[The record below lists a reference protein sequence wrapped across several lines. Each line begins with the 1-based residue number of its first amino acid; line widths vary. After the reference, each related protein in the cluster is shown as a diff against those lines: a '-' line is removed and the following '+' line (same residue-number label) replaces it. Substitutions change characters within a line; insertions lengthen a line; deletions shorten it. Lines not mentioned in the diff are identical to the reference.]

1 MVATRTVEAQKL
13 QLGIV
18 VANLEE
24 SIASYERVLGVGP
37 FWTLDVPE
45 AGVRAAMADWA
56 GVEIELIQASSD
68 EAVEMHE
75 RFLKGRPARLQHIG
89 AYVPDRAREVEHF
102 KEIGARMLHE
112 DLGGDDV
119 RSALADLRNDTGFL
133 LELLERVN

>member
-1 MVATRTVEAQKL
+1 MAGTRTVAAEKL

-24 SIASYERVLGVGP
+24 AMANYERVLGVGP
-37 FWTLDVPE
+37 FRTLDVPE

-56 GVEIELIQASSD
+56 GVEIELIQATND
-68 EAVEMHE
+68 AAAGMHE

-102 KEIGARMLHE
+102 QAVGVRMLHE

-119 RSALADLRNDTGFL
+119 RTALADLRGDTGFL
-133 LELLERVN
+133 LEILERVG

>member
-1 MVATRTVEAQKL
+1 MAATRTVEAQKL
-13 QLGIV
+13 QLGII
-18 VANLEE
+18 VANLEA

-37 FWTLDVPE
+37 FRTLDVPE

-56 GVEIELIQASSD
+56 GVEIELIEAAND
-68 EAVEMHE
+68 EAAAMNA

-112 DLGGDDV
+112 DVGGDDV
-119 RSALADLRNDTGFL
+119 HSALADLRNDTGFL
-133 LELLERVN
+133 LEILERLD